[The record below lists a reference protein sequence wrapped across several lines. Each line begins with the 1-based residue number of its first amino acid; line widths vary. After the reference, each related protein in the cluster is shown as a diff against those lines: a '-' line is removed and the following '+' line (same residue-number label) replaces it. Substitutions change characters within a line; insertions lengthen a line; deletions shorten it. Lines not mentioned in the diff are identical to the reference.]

1 MTLKQKYNNL
11 PLPIQYLLI
20 GGGLFIGYKLVSS
33 FFKSDS
39 EQLTTS
45 VLNTNEDDI
54 KKFAKQG
61 LIPSFEI
68 SQYPI
73 FANII
78 YESTKYGVGD
88 SYGSV
93 VDVLTQLK
101 NNLDVAL
108 LIKAYGTKQNF
119 VFGIPTGEKRDL
131 FTNVQAELGNEFGG
145 LTSYRITQINNN
157 WTNKGITYKL

>member
-1 MTLKQKYNNL
+1 MNLKDSYNKL
-11 PLPIQYLLI
+11 PQPLQYIVI
-20 GGGLFIGYKLVSS
+20 GAGIFLGYKLVSKL
-33 FFKSDS
+33 FTTGS
-39 EQLTTS
+39 EQLTQN

-61 LIPSFEI
+61 LLPSFEI

-93 VDVLTQLK
+93 VDTLTQLK

-108 LIKAYGTKQNF
+108 LIRAYGTKQNY

-157 WTNKGITYKL
+157 WSSKGITYKL

>member
-1 MTLKQKYNNL
+1 MNLKNSYNKL
-11 PLPIQYLLI
+11 PQPIQYIII
-20 GGGLFIGYKLVSS
+20 GAGIFIGYKLVSKLFTS
-33 FFKSDS
+33 GS
-39 EQLTTS
+39 EQLTQN
-45 VLNTNEDDI
+45 VLITAEDDI

-61 LIPSFEI
+61 LLPSFEI
-68 SQYPI
+68 AQYPI

-93 VDVLTQLK
+93 VNTFKQLQ

-108 LIKAYGTKQNF
+108 LIKAYGTKQNY
-119 VFGIPTGEKRDL
+119 VLGIPVGEKRDL
-131 FTNVQAELGNEFGG
+131 FTNVQAELGNEYGG

-157 WTNKGITYKL
+157 WSNKGITYKL

>member
-1 MTLKQKYNNL
+1 MNLKDSYNKL
-11 PLPIQYLLI
+11 PQPIQYIVI
-20 GGGLFIGYKLVSS
+20 GAGIFLGYKLVSKL
-33 FFKSDS
+33 FTTGS
-39 EQLTTS
+39 EQLTQN

-61 LIPSFEI
+61 MIPSFEI

-78 YESTKYGVGD
+78 YESTKYGIGD
-88 SYGSV
+88 AYGTV
-93 VDVLTQLK
+93 VNTLSQLK

-108 LIKAYGTKQNF
+108 LIKAYGTKQNY

-131 FTNVQAELGNEFGG
+131 FTNIQAELGNEYGG
-145 LTSYRITQINNN
+145 LTGYRITQINNN
-157 WTNKGITYKL
+157 WLSKGITYKL

>member
-1 MTLKQKYNNL
+1 MNLKDSYNKL
-11 PLPIQYLLI
+11 PQPIQYIVI
-20 GGGLFIGYKLVSS
+20 GAGIFLGYKLVSKL
-33 FFKSDS
+33 FTTGS
-39 EQLTTS
+39 EQLTQN

-61 LIPSFEI
+61 MIPSFEI

-78 YESTKYGVGD
+78 YESTKYGIGD
-88 SYGSV
+88 AYGTV
-93 VDVLTQLK
+93 VDTLKQLK

-108 LIKAYGTKQNF
+108 LIKAYGTKQNY

-131 FTNVQAELGNEFGG
+131 FTNIQAELGNEYGG
-145 LTSYRITQINNN
+145 LTGYRITQINNN
-157 WTNKGITYKL
+157 WLSKGITYKL

>member
-11 PLPIQYLLI
+11 PMPIQYLLI
-20 GGGLFIGYKLVSS
+20 GGGLFIGYKIVNS
-33 FFKSDS
+33 FFKSGS

-61 LIPSFEI
+61 LKPSFEI
-68 SQYPI
+68 SQYPM

-78 YESTKYGVGD
+78 YESTKYGIGD
-88 SYGSV
+88 SYGTV
-93 VDVLTQLK
+93 VETLKQLQ

-108 LIKAYGTKQNF
+108 LIRAYGTKQNF

-131 FTNVQAELGNEFGG
+131 FTNIQSELGNEYGG
-145 LTSYRITQINNN
+145 LTSYRIEQINNN
-157 WTNKGITYKL
+157 WASKGITYKL